1 MGAIGAGLPAVFNA
15 ANEVAVQ
22 AFVDGDI
29 QFTEIVKTV
38 SAVVEKLRGSV
49 SGVLRD
55 LADVSAIE
63 DDARRTAHELLKKV
77 G

>member
-1 MGAIGAGLPAVFNA
+1 MNA

-22 AFVDGDI
+22 AFVDGQI

-38 SAVVEKLRGSV
+38 AAVVEKLRGSV
-49 SGVLRD
+49 NGTLRD

-63 DDARRTAHELLKKV
+63 DDARLMARELLKKV

>member
-1 MGAIGAGLPAVFNA
+1 MNA

-22 AFVDGDI
+22 AFVDGQI

-38 SAVVEKLRGSV
+38 AAVVEKLRSSV
-49 SGVLRD
+49 NGTLRD